1 METNRGDKTQRL
13 NLLISQAFKE
23 QLISAAKKRG
33 ISKSSF
39 VRQAVKREFDREKEH
54 ELEMIAR
61 ELSPLYD
68 VDQDLTA
75 FTELDGEDYI

>member
-23 QLISAAKKRG
+23 QLISAARKRG

-39 VRQAVKREFDREKEH
+39 VRQAVKREFNREKEH
-54 ELEMIAR
+54 ELEMVAR
-61 ELSPLYD
+61 ELAPLYD

>member
-1 METNRGDKTQRL
+1 METNRGGKTQRL

-39 VRQAVKREFDREKEH
+39 VRQAVKREFGREKEL
-54 ELEMIAR
+54 ELEMVAR
-61 ELSPLYD
+61 ELAPLYD
-68 VDQDLTA
+68 GDPDLTA
-75 FTELDGEDYI
+75 FTELDGEDFI

>member
-1 METNRGDKTQRL
+1 METNRGEKTQRL
-13 NLLISQAFKE
+13 NLLISQAFKD

-39 VRQAVKREFDREKEH
+39 VRQAVKREFNREKEH
-54 ELEMIAR
+54 ELEMVAR
-61 ELSPLYD
+61 ELAPLYD